1 MAGRRIAFSPIAT
14 ERIMLIDTTSPVFRQ
29 KCRTCVQR
37 SIAFCAAGVVVMA
50 VVTIAAL
57 LHQEPAVFTDA
68 SSAMVSAQQQQPAGG
83 GGMYAVVNA
92 LSGSE
97 DALVGAIRGAG
108 ASAPKMPG

>member
-1 MAGRRIAFSPIAT
+1 
-14 ERIMLIDTTSPVFRQ
+14 MLIDTTSPVFRQ

-68 SSAMVSAQQQQPAGG
+68 SSAMVSAQQQQQPAGG